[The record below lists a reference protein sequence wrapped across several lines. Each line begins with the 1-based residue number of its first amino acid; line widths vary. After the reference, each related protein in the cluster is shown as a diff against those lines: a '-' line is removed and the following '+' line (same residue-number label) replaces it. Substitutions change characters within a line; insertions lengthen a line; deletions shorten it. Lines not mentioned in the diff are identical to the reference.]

1 MAKTKKEKFII
12 DEKGEKQAVILDVKY
27 YRRLLEDLADL
38 RIIAERKDE
47 EVISLEEV
55 EDQLKKDGLL

>member
-1 MAKTKKEKFII
+1 MAKAKREKFII

-27 YRRLLEDLADL
+27 YRRLLEDLTDL

-55 EDQLKKDGLL
+55 EVRLKKNGLL